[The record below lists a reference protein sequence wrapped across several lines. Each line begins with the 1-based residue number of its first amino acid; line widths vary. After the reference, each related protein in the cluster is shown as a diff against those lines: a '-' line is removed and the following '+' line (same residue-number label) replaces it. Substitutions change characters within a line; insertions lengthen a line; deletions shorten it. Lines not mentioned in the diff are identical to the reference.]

1 MQTVTHAPGLSC
13 YPSARIGQLATLPLQ
28 GRVKTL
34 RRYDRFMTK
43 LSNAFAKLLNALAV
57 TAALTLLAMVVMV
70 TADILLRNLTRT
82 GFAWSNEVSEYA
94 LYVIT
99 LLTAPWLLRRGQHV
113 RVDLVLTLV
122 PARAAWIM
130 EAMGDVIGFAV
141 CLVMMRYGLK
151 MSIDSAVLGA
161 ITIKNLVFPEWW
173 LLWPLPVCF
182 ALLAAEFAF
191 RFDRLIH
198 SEPGRRVEATSV
210 A

>member
-1 MQTVTHAPGLSC
+1 
-13 YPSARIGQLATLPLQ
+13 
-28 GRVKTL
+28 
-34 RRYDRFMTK
+34 MTK
-43 LSNAFAKLLNALAV
+43 LSNAFGKLLNALAV
-57 TAALTLLAMVVMV
+57 AAALTLLAMVVMV

-99 LLTAPWLLRRGQHV
+99 LLTAPWLLHRGQHV
-113 RVDLVLTLV
+113 RIDLVLTLV
-122 PARAAWIM
+122 PVRVAWIM
-130 EAMGDVIGFAV
+130 EATSDAVGFAV
-141 CLVMMRYGLK
+141 CLVMMRYGFK
-151 MSIDSAVLGA
+151 MSIDSAMLDSTTV
-161 ITIKNLVFPEWW
+161 KNLVFPEWW

-210 A
+210 G

>member
-1 MQTVTHAPGLSC
+1 
-13 YPSARIGQLATLPLQ
+13 
-28 GRVKTL
+28 
-34 RRYDRFMTK
+34 
-43 LSNAFAKLLNALAV
+43 LLNALAV
-57 TAALTLLAMVVMV
+57 AAALTLLAMVVMV

-130 EAMGDVIGFAV
+130 EATGDVIGFAV